1 MSLTPNDHDLRI
13 DSPWNVGERSGLLVL
28 VALIPAI
35 LVLDYVAGRHFSLH
49 LFYLLPIALAAWNLG
64 ERTGIAIA
72 LAAGAAWAFVDIASR
87 APGESA
93 RAIAWGVFSTLALYL
108 FVAHLVARHRHFVDG
123 LRALARVDSE
133 TGALS
138 RREFDRL
145 LDSEVRRAKR
155 YRRPLALV
163 LFDFGEVRNEKRGH
177 LPAAVRTITS
187 LVRECDSVA
196 RLSARRFAILLV
208 ECKAPEPMLVVERV
222 QENLVA
228 NLQLRRQDLATAVA
242 TYGGASRTSAA
253 SFLALAD
260 NHVNLAKGGV
270 GTAQT
275 HLD

>member
-1 MSLTPNDHDLRI
+1 MSLTPTDHDLRI
-13 DSPWNVGERSGLLVL
+13 DSPWSVGERSGLFVL

-49 LFYLLPIALAAWNLG
+49 LFYLLPVTLAAWNLG

-87 APGESA
+87 APGDSA
-93 RAIAWGVFSTLALYL
+93 RTIAWGVFSTLALYL

-123 LRALARVDSE
+123 LRALARVDGD

-145 LDSEVRRAKR
+145 LDTEVRRAKR

-163 LFDFGEVRNEKRGH
+163 LFDFGEERSEKRGH
-177 LPAAVRTITS
+177 LAAAVRTMMS
-187 LVRECDSVA
+187 QVRECDSVA
-196 RLSARRFAILLV
+196 RLSARRFAVLLV
-208 ECKAPEPMLVVERV
+208 ECKAPEPMLVVERL
-222 QENLVA
+222 QETLVD
-228 NLQLRRQDLATAVA
+228 NLQLRKPDLAIAVA
-242 TYGGASRTSAA
+242 TYGGSTQTSAA

-260 NHVNLAKGGV
+260 SHVILAKGGS